1 MPHIV
6 IIGDRDSGKTTFLAL
21 LYAAQVKSGAT
32 RADDF
37 RFHVDLASME
47 EISEVFQQLMS
58 GSFPDSAAKEGISDI
73 NFHVGYRR
81 SRLGI
86 LSRRRSK
93 AWSPDTSASL
103 HFVLLRNLDA
113 EMSRFR
119 SGSSLANVN
128 LRDVLES
135 DAMVILVDSTRLAVV
150 GEENPHGTMT
160 NYDGAV
166 ESLLT
171 ALQRSRARGA
181 PKRFH
186 PIFLFS
192 KFDSVNKKALRR
204 AKIEDVP
211 PGVRETTLRAA
222 YARALLDT
230 NLPKTIAKITNREV
244 QGVRFAPPSYFFSRV
259 ATEAATENLR
269 DRVRLLRGD
278 DGGWELDYS
287 ADEYLALLERLRT
300 IATEAG
306 D

>member
-1 MPHIV
+1 
-6 IIGDRDSGKTTFLAL
+6 TFLAL

-58 GSFPDSAAKEGISDI
+58 GSFPDSAAKEGIRDI
-73 NFHVGYRR
+73 NFHVGYRKSKLR
-81 SRLGI
+81 I

-113 EMSRFR
+113 EMARFR
-119 SGSSLANVN
+119 RGSSLANAN

-150 GEENPHGTMT
+150 GEENPHGTMS

-171 ALQRSRARGA
+171 ALQRSRARG
-181 PKRFH
+181 RSEEH
-186 PIFLFS
+186 TSEL
-192 KFDSVNKKALRR
+192 
-204 AKIEDVP
+204 
-211 PGVRETTLRAA
+211 
-222 YARALLDT
+222 
-230 NLPKTIAKITNREV
+230 
-244 QGVRFAPPSYFFSRV
+244 QSR
-259 ATEAATENLR
+259 ENL
-269 DRVRLLRGD
+269 VCRLL
-278 DGGWELDYS
+278 
-287 ADEYLALLERLRT
+287 
-300 IATEAG
+300 
-306 D
+306 